1 MDPELA
7 EILDLLRRNG
17 GDTSDIEVKSA
28 AGGLPTDLA
37 GTLCALANL
46 PGGGRIVL
54 GLDER
59 AGFRPSGL
67 MHPQAIKQGL
77 AGVARALEP
86 PVTLEIRQV
95 DLDGE
100 AVVVAR
106 VPECPPSAKP
116 ARVRATGEAWLRNW
130 DGDFRM
136 SDVEVQGFLRQ
147 REQPRADRVP
157 VSGAAIADLDLEL
170 LGVWHRTVVERD
182 PAGLGRFTP
191 EDRVVR
197 AGIVTPDGK
206 VTTAGLLALGVH
218 PQQFF
223 ERFVVNLAV
232 VDRPGVR
239 ASATRTVTGPIP
251 VMLEESVAWAR
262 ANFPQ
267 HVVADDAGAV
277 RDQWAYPLEAFR
289 ELISNA
295 LIHRD
300 LDAWSQGRAIEV
312 RLLPD
317 RLVVTNPGGLYGLTV
332 DRLGQPDATSARNGR
347 LVEICR
353 YARTPTDARVV
364 ELLATGIA
372 TVRRTLAEAGLREP
386 QFNDE
391 GIAFTAILRS
401 APQTAATTSNLGARS
416 PTPAER
422 AVIEALG
429 GAPVTIHE
437 LTERTGKSAPA
448 LRKTLRSLREAG
460 LVEQIG
466 GKGRTTTY
474 RRLR

>member
-7 EILDLLRRNG
+7 EILDVLRRNG
-17 GDTSDIEVKSA
+17 GDTAEIEVKSA

-37 GTLCALANL
+37 GTLCAMANL

-59 AGFRPSGL
+59 TGFKASGL
-67 MHPQAIKQGL
+67 TRPQAIKQGL
-77 AGVARALEP
+77 AGQARSLEP
-86 PVTLEIRQV
+86 PLTLDFRQA

-116 ARVRATGEAWLRNW
+116 ARVRATGEAWLRHR

-136 SDVEVQGFLRQ
+136 SAVEVQGFMRQ
-147 REQPRADRVP
+147 REQPRADRESVP
-157 VSGAAIADLDLEL
+157 GAGSEDLDPEL
-170 LGVWHRTVVERD
+170 LRVWHRTVVERD

-191 EDRVVR
+191 EERIVR
-197 AGIVTPDGK
+197 AGIVTPEGK
-206 VTTAGLLALGVH
+206 VTTAGLLTLGTH

-239 ASATRTVTGPIP
+239 ASSTRTVTGPIP

-262 ANFPQ
+262 ANVPQ
-267 HVVADDAGAV
+267 HVVGDVTGAV
-277 RDQWAYPLEAFR
+277 RDQWVYPLEAFR

-300 LDAWSQGRAIEV
+300 LDAWSRGRAIEV

-372 TVRRTLAEAGLREP
+372 TVRRTLAEAGLPEP

-391 GIAFTAILRS
+391 GIAFTAILHSLPRATATVSRS
-401 APQTAATTSNLGARS
+401 GATS
-416 PTPAER
+416 PTPAQR
-422 AVIEALG
+422 AVLEALG
-429 GAPVTIHE
+429 DARMTIHD
-437 LTERTGKSAPA
+437 LTGRTGKSAPA
-448 LRKTLRSLREAG
+448 LRKTLRALRDAG

-474 RRLR
+474 GKL